1 MKVRLL
7 ISIVLCCLANLMYAQ
22 GSYIPLQS
30 TTQHLLDRFEI
41 KSGRL
46 AMPEEFNTSAKYMQ
60 RQRIALYIDS
70 FNISGLKLS
79 KVDYANMEY
88 LQNDN
93 FEFTNAE
100 STKSKK
106 SILGTYKYKS
116 AFFGLKSKDYTLI
129 LNPVTQLQM
138 GYDTKLKQLTQ
149 INNRGIELRGT
160 LGNKIGFY
168 STFSNEIINP
178 NSWVENY
185 YQNNHVI
192 PGASY
197 LKLAT
202 DTSTLQINHNTASAY
217 LVIQPNKFIDLQF
230 GHGRNFIGNGYRTF
244 YISDFSRDHLFLRA
258 NSHFW
263 KINYTNIWGQ
273 IYDWSKQSQRILPKR
288 HFYATTYANVNLS
301 KSVNIGLFQTIV
313 FQRDSGYSNGGYDLE
328 YLNPVIF
335 YKPIENGLNSPD
347 KAILGGDIKWN
358 FAKHFQIYSQIV
370 ISEFRIKDI
379 INHNG
384 WFGNKWAS
392 QIGAKYIDVFGIN
405 NLDLQA
411 ELNIARPYMYTS
423 FSSLNAYVNFNQNM
437 AHPMGANF
445 YESIGIIRYQPTHK
459 LFLKATS
466 MFITYGAD
474 TNGSNW
480 GQNIKLPYVSVVLN
494 QEFGN
499 TIAQGVRTNILL
511 MDLNISYMI
520 KHNLFIETQV
530 QYRKASSNYTP
541 YNSTAIVC
549 NLGVRWN
556 FNERRWDF

>member
-273 IYDWSKQSQRILPKR
+273 IYDWSKQSQRI
-288 HFYATTYANVNLS
+288 FT
-301 KSVNIGLFQTIV
+301 
-313 FQRDSGYSNGGYDLE
+313 
-328 YLNPVIF
+328 
-335 YKPIENGLNSPD
+335 
-347 KAILGGDIKWN
+347 
-358 FAKHFQIYSQIV
+358 
-370 ISEFRIKDI
+370 
-379 INHNG
+379 
-384 WFGNKWAS
+384 
-392 QIGAKYIDVFGIN
+392 
-405 NLDLQA
+405 
-411 ELNIARPYMYTS
+411 
-423 FSSLNAYVNFNQNM
+423 
-437 AHPMGANF
+437 
-445 YESIGIIRYQPTHK
+445 
-459 LFLKATS
+459 
-466 MFITYGAD
+466 
-474 TNGSNW
+474 
-480 GQNIKLPYVSVVLN
+480 
-494 QEFGN
+494 
-499 TIAQGVRTNILL
+499 
-511 MDLNISYMI
+511 
-520 KHNLFIETQV
+520 
-530 QYRKASSNYTP
+530 
-541 YNSTAIVC
+541 
-549 NLGVRWN
+549 
-556 FNERRWDF
+556 